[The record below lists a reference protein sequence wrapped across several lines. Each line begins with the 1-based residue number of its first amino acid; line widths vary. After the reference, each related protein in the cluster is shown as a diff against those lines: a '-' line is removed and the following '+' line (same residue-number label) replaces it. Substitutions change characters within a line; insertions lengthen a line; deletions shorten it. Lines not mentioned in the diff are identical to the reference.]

1 VEASDPGSLR
11 ALPSDQQNVLEAKCD
26 APDYVN
32 SVSEETRQINDG
44 GIPSLLQL
52 T

>member
-1 VEASDPGSLR
+1 LR
-11 ALPSDQQNVLEAKCD
+11 ALPSDEQDVLEAKCD

-32 SVSEETRQINDG
+32 SSEKETTQTNDG
-44 GIPSLLQL
+44 NRPSLLRL